1 MPVVSTGVVK
11 VIFSKKLVV
20 TPVSAAMVFEM
31 VVNPLSEMAP
41 VPVEKVPVPEMAK
54 LPEA

>member
-11 VIFSKKLVV
+11 VILPKLLVA
-20 TPVSAAMVFEM
+20 PESAVMVLAM
-31 VVNPLSEMAP
+31 VVNPLREMAP